1 MDEAF
6 TSSATATRG
15 SRYDSRM
22 RTRAIALVLVGI
34 LIIVSDTLDAIGD
47 GLSGWNVV
55 TIALG
60 VFLLVSGL
68 VDLRRLSG
76 AENPSRAT

>member
-1 MDEAF
+1 
-6 TSSATATRG
+6 
-15 SRYDSRM
+15 M

-34 LIIVSDTLDAIGD
+34 LIIVSDTFDAIGD
-47 GLSGWNVV
+47 GLSGWNIV

-68 VDLRRLSG
+68 IDLARLRAG
-76 AENPSRAT
+76 ADSSPSRTA

>member
-1 MDEAF
+1 
-6 TSSATATRG
+6 
-15 SRYDSRM
+15 M

-60 VFLLVSGL
+60 AFLLVSGL
-68 VDLRRLSG
+68 VDLRRLAASDHS
-76 AENPSRAT
+76 PSRT

>member
-1 MDEAF
+1 
-6 TSSATATRG
+6 
-15 SRYDSRM
+15 M

-47 GLSGWNVV
+47 GLSAWNVV

-68 VDLRRLSG
+68 LDLRRLAG
-76 AENPSRAT
+76 AESPSRAA